1 MNVDLNKMPTELCS
15 CGCPFF
21 RQRTIIKKI
30 SAITAAAKEDQY
42 IPVEFLACEGCGKP
56 HQATTK
62 ISIAAP
68 KEMNNNSQ
76 TSKKDS

>member
-21 RQRTIIKKI
+21 KQRTIIKKI
-30 SAITAAAKEDQY
+30 SAIIAATPEDQY
-42 IPVEFLACEGCGKP
+42 IPVEFLACEACGKP
-56 HQATTK
+56 HAGTTK
-62 ISIAAP
+62 INTPGP

-76 TSKKDS
+76 TTKKDS

>member
-1 MNVDLNKMPTELCS
+1 MPTELCS

-30 SAITAAAKEDQY
+30 SAIIAAAPADQY
-42 IPVEFLACEGCGKP
+42 IPVEFLACEACGKP
-56 HQATTK
+56 HVGTTK
-62 ISIAAP
+62 ITISGP

-76 TSKKDS
+76 TTKKD